1 MKFFR
6 LPSPHD
12 PRKENQMPNI
22 NENLKAPKRGFYG
35 RRINTRQMRQ
45 LDKES
50 ADLTSELNVLR
61 MKVCVLLDLL
71 EGLTFYTDLDMSRL
85 SMLNTLTNTIV
96 RMKIK
101 NRILTHKDLTLDK
114 LIEAELDKDDGEW
127 RQV

>member
-1 MKFFR
+1 
-6 LPSPHD
+6 
-12 PRKENQMPNI
+12 MPNT

-50 ADLTSELNVLR
+50 ANLTGELNVLR
-61 MKVCVLLDLL
+61 MKARVLLDLL

-85 SMLNTLTNTIV
+85 SMLNTLTNTITRLKV
-96 RMKIK
+96 K
-101 NRILTHKDLTLDK
+101 NMILTHKDLTLDK

-127 RQV
+127 RQA

>member
-1 MKFFR
+1 
-6 LPSPHD
+6 
-12 PRKENQMPNI
+12 MPNI